1 MKVNIK
7 NSTFIFA
14 SLGRVLSI
22 VLTFFF
28 KNWPL
33 ILLNSSIIFLFS
45 TPKVPKQ
52 FVFFFQVSR
61 IILLLS
67 IE

>member
-1 MKVNIK
+1 MKMNIK

-14 SLGRVLSI
+14 NLSKVLSI
-22 VLTFFF
+22 VLTFIL

-45 TPKVPKQ
+45 SPKFPKQ
-52 FVFFFQVSR
+52 FMFFFQVSR